1 MDILILTS
9 LLLTGLVLLLVEILF
24 IPGTTVV
31 GILGFLV
38 SLAGLAFAFMN
49 FDYSLALWITGGAL
63 VLNFGAVWYG
73 FSSGVWKKLSLKST
87 QKGGAFDG
95 RLDGLAVG
103 MAGVAVSDIKPFG
116 KAEIQDDWYEVKSET
131 GFIEVGSAVV
141 ISKIEHNNI
150 TVK

>member
-38 SLAGLAFAFMN
+38 SLAGLAFAFTN

-141 ISKIEHNNI
+141 ISKIEHNKI

>member
-38 SLAGLAFAFMN
+38 SLAGLAFAFTN

-63 VLNFGAVWYG
+63 VLNFVAVWYG

-87 QKGGAFDG
+87 QTGGAFDG

-103 MAGVAVSDIKPFG
+103 MEGVAVSDIKPFG
-116 KAEIQDDWYEVKSET
+116 KVEIQDEWYEVKSET
-131 GFIEVGSAVV
+131 GFIEVGKTVI
-141 ISKIEHNNI
+141 ISKIEHNKI